1 MIIIESELFRQEL
14 SAIVHRIRRD
24 KPTAAREFAQKL
36 ADQIRTLAVSP
47 LRCRRS
53 YYFDD
58 DAIRDMIF
66 RGYTIIYEIKSNTL
80 TLITIFNQNLPVVTQ
95 P

>member
-1 MIIIESELFRQEL
+1 MTIVESELFKQEL
-14 SAIVHRIRRD
+14 SAIVHRIHRD
-24 KPTAAREFAQKL
+24 KPTVAREFTQKL
-36 ADQIRTLAVSP
+36 ADQIRTLPESP

-66 RGYTIIYEIKSNTL
+66 RGYTVIYNIEPDTL
-80 TLITIFNQNLPVVTQ
+80 TLITIFNQNLPVIT
-95 P
+95 